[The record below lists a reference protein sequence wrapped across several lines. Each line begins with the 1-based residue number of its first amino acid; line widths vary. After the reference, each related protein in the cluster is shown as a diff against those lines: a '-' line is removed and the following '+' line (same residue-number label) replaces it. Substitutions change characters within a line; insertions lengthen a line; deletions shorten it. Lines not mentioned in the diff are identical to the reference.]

1 MKSPH
6 ILLLMADQF
15 RHDSYG
21 SSPSSSF
28 PESSRPSTPNLDAL
42 GASGVRLSNLYS
54 STPTCTPSRAGLLT
68 GKSPWNHGMLGYD
81 EGTNC
86 QKYTATLA
94 GELSSANYSTH
105 VIGKDHFGTS
115 SDGSPVTQGYQN
127 LLLYDGLTEEF
138 DDYDQFFADVV
149 GPDVNPLQ
157 SGNLTWNCWNGTSY
171 DFAEEVHPTRWTADQ
186 AAKVIDE
193 FDFDGDESLFLK
205 VSFHR
210 PHSPYDP
217 PQRLFD
223 KYNSPD
229 FDIPERI
236 LCQEDEKE
244 EECWEL
250 KYYANYTSD
259 DGASAPPEM
268 MNGDPGASASRL
280 ARASYFGSIEFV
292 DEGVGIV
299 LDELKGKGVYDDM
312 VVIFIS
318 DHGDMNGDHYMWRKG
333 YPYDGASKVPGMIK
347 WPASI
352 EDDVKFDKGSVMNQV
367 VELRDVAP
375 TIWDFAG
382 IIDDVMSKD
391 PMIDGKSMIPL
402 LVDKD
407 AKLRDHIDLEHN
419 QGNGGPM
426 HFNAVTDGVT
436 KFVFYPDD
444 GRELL
449 FHLDVDPDERFDVSK
464 RPEEKDA
471 LDQWRQKMI
480 ERFQKDGRGEQ
491 WVKDGQ
497 LVKRGSIPHSPN
509 FPCQ

>member
-1 MKSPH
+1 
-6 ILLLMADQF
+6 
-15 RHDSYG
+15 
-21 SSPSSSF
+21 
-28 PESSRPSTPNLDAL
+28 
-42 GASGVRLSNLYS
+42 
-54 STPTCTPSRAGLLT
+54 
-68 GKSPWNHGMLGYD
+68 
-81 EGTNC
+81 
-86 QKYTATLA
+86 
-94 GELSSANYSTH
+94 
-105 VIGKDHFGTS
+105 
-115 SDGSPVTQGYQN
+115 
-127 LLLYDGLTEEF
+127 
-138 DDYDQFFADVV
+138 
-149 GPDVNPLQ
+149 
-157 SGNLTWNCWNGTSY
+157 
-171 DFAEEVHPTRWTADQ
+171 
-186 AAKVIDE
+186 
-193 FDFDGDESLFLK
+193 
-205 VSFHR
+205 
-210 PHSPYDP
+210 
-217 PQRLFD
+217 
-223 KYNSPD
+223 
-229 FDIPERI
+229 
-236 LCQEDEKE
+236 
-244 EECWEL
+244 
-250 KYYANYTSD
+250 
-259 DGASAPPEM
+259 
-268 MNGDPGASASRL
+268 
-280 ARASYFGSIEFV
+280 
-292 DEGVGIV
+292 
-299 LDELKGKGVYDDM
+299 
-312 VVIFIS
+312 
-318 DHGDMNGDHYMWRKG
+318 
-333 YPYDGASKVPGMIK
+333 MIK